1 MEPVA
6 TDERTPDPEG
16 RSVTFRIGAAIGG
29 AQAALTWTAPV
40 TGGATGATAVTTRVA
55 ISSVLRGTAASLR
68 QLTRL
73 TGLAPVTTTAL
84 ATAFTDVDDGIRWAD
99 HYGTGGF
106 NNMLAD
112 GTINTLTYAG
122 SLTGLYRADS
132 PEKLAADTLRS
143 FAPTAALVDG
153 PRAVLAHFRDG
164 PRQHSALQ
172 GAASTGAAM
181 TARGR
186 GAGAAVI
193 GAVAGRSRRLAQR
206 AAAPRTAAPKPAAP
220 SRSPSTSRPSAPAS
234 RRPGRLGR
242 LARGGLRAT
251 ARGIITLGNLAT
263 SATSAVLDSPAPTA
277 AIVGA
282 TPVTDRSPHSR
293 HRMLRNLHDQA
304 YERHQ
309 QHRRPARTRGRRLR
323 THEPPSPSL

>member
-1 MEPVA
+1 MAPVT
-6 TDERTPDPEG
+6 TDDRPPDPEG

-29 AQAALTWTAPV
+29 AQAALTWAAPI
-40 TGGATGATAVTTRVA
+40 TGGASGATAVATRVG
-55 ISSVLRGTAASLR
+55 ISSLLRGTAAGLR

-106 NNMLAD
+106 NNLIAD

-132 PEKLAADTLRS
+132 PEKLAADALRS

-153 PRAVLAHFRDG
+153 PRAVVAHFRNG

-186 GAGAAVI
+186 GAGAAVV
-193 GAVAGRSRRLAQR
+193 GAVASRSRRLAQR
-206 AAAPRTAAPKPAAP
+206 ATAPSVATRKPATP
-220 SRSPSTSRPSAPAS
+220 SRSPSTPRPSASAS

-242 LARGGLRAT
+242 MARSGLRAT
-251 ARGIITLGNLAT
+251 ARGIMTLGNLAT
-263 SATSAVLDSPAPTA
+263 SATSTVLDSPTPTA

-282 TPVTDRSPHSR
+282 KPVTDRSPHSR
-293 HRMLRNLHDQA
+293 YRMLRNLHDEA
-304 YERHQ
+304 YDRHQ
-309 QHRRPARTRGRRLR
+309 QRRGPARTRGRRLR